1 MRFFALVKRELRS
14 IRREKTIMFAVVI
27 QLFIAAFSSMLM
39 IGVMSFYNPE
49 SIGENA
55 RLHLKVGVVD
65 YISSPIVSYVE
76 NDPSITV
83 IPFDDIENAEEQ
95 FRSGRVDAV
104 MAIPPPSDSGVVEMK
119 LILPQS
125 DTESMLIMMTLDE
138 PLKEAEN
145 HLRRMNGI
153 DLRYDDLEGKSC
165 TSFEFLYVVI
175 IPVLMFFPALIA
187 GSIAIDTI
195 SEELQNKTVD
205 TLWSAPLSLGT
216 IFSSKIFAAGITA
229 LAQCILWVGL
239 LRLNSLSVQ
248 NIPSVLLL
256 AILIAFI
263 VSFGA
268 GIIALAMKDRERA
281 QFVYSVGLVTVAGLS
296 YFASPSPFELM
307 TRLAAGGHFVGLL
320 QVVYYLLPLALLGA
334 VFFLVAKRL
343 AVTQT

>member
-1 MRFFALVKRELRS
+1 MRFLALVKRELRS
-14 IRREKTIMFAVVI
+14 IRREKTIMFAVFI

-39 IGVMSFYNPE
+39 IGVMSFYSPE

-55 RLHLKVGVVD
+55 RVHLKVGVVD
-65 YISSPIVSYVE
+65 YTSSPIAYYVE

-83 IPFDDIENAEEQ
+83 IRFDDIETAEEQ

-104 MAIPPPSDSGVVEMK
+104 MAIPRSDSGVVEMK

-125 DTESMLIMMTLDE
+125 DTESMLIMMTLDA

-153 DLRYDDLEGKSC
+153 DLRYDDLEGKSS

-195 SEELQNKTVD
+195 SEELQNKTLD